1 MTKPMAALVGN
12 TAANGPTDTQIAEAH
27 RQLVADSS
35 IQFELKAPDPPQPPP
50 DWLVEL
56 LRLLDA
62 AWPVIR
68 VLIWAALAALVLWL
82 AYHLVLRLKDGEWRW
97 RRKGADAP
105 TESWRPPEAPAR
117 QLLADA
123 DALAAQGRFSEAA
136 RLLLHRSV
144 EDIGKRQPDLLRPA
158 LTSRDIAALPAIPTQ
173 PRGAFARIAALVE
186 RGLFARIDLNE
197 SDWRDCRAAYE
208 EFAFAGGWRG

>member
-1 MTKPMAALVGN
+1 MTKPIAAPAEAPVP
-12 TAANGPTDTQIAEAH
+12 AGPTDAQIAEAH

-35 IQFELKAPDPPQPPP
+35 IQFELKAPDPPVPPP

-56 LRLLDA
+56 LRLLEA
-62 AWPVIR
+62 AWPFIRLVIW
-68 VLIWAALAALVLWL
+68 VALAALVLWL
-82 AYHLVLRLKDGEWRW
+82 LYHLVLRLKDGEWRW
-97 RRKGADAP
+97 RRKDAGVAA
-105 TESWRPPEAPAR
+105 ESWRPAEAPAR

-123 DALAAQGRFSEAA
+123 DALAAAGRYSEAA

-158 LTSRDIAALPAIPTQ
+158 LTSRDIAALPAIPAQ

-186 RGLFARIDLNE
+186 RGLFARIELGE
-197 SDWRDCRAAYE
+197 GDWRDCRAAYE